1 MENPGEYLKKEREL
15 RGVSIEDLSRSMRL
29 SVDIL
34 TLLETD
40 NFEKLPHRTFVRG
53 YIKSYCKELGLDN
66 TEAILR
72 YEQYLRDSG
81 DEDIRS
87 TDIFVGDTLGK
98 GTPVGAY
105 GVSTLVF
112 VVLIAFLYFFMT
124 NVKIEEREVA
134 KVEDVQ
140 IDGDL
145 GDGLGV
151 DKTTT
156 LKVIKKVE
164 DSPLV
169 QMATTEHILGVTAE
183 STTWISVEVD
193 PDTEKHQNF
202 EVTLE
207 AGEKVSWKA
216 TKVFFWS

>member
-15 RGVSIEDLSRSMRL
+15 RGVSLEGLSNSMRL
-29 SVDIL
+29 SVDVL
-34 TLLETD
+34 NLLEAD
-40 NFEKLPHRTFVRG
+40 SFEKLPHQTFVRG

-72 YEQYLRDSG
+72 YEQFLKESG
-81 DEDIRS
+81 EGETKP
-87 TDIFVGDTLGK
+87 TDVFVGDIGDR
-98 GTPVGAY
+98 GMPVGAY
-105 GVSTLVF
+105 GVSTIVF
-112 VVLIAFLYFFMT
+112 VLLIAFLYFFMT
-124 NVKIEEREVA
+124 NIQIEEKKVA

-156 LKVIKKVE
+156 LKVIQKAQ

-169 QMATTEHILGVTAE
+169 EMAKTEHILGVTAE
-183 STTWISVEVD
+183 STTWISVELD
-193 PDTEKHQNF
+193 PGTEKHQNF

-207 AGEKVSWKA
+207 EGEKVSWKA